1 VILHMTLVDRAVKSI
16 WQFRLLAVV
25 GLVTATVSIGSA
37 DSIMIS
43 KDEIPDVRVYAQ
55 LDGSSIDVYFN
66 NSMCRFT
73 PTQIDTLRDR
83 IGTYLRWHAKVS
95 KETGAR
101 IEKPIGHACGENAAA
116 ALGIGA
122 GSGTSPRVWGKP
134 VGVADADRRERYI
147 PTRVGK
153 TLISCGMLGGYAVH
167 PHACGENYGKLYT

>member
-1 VILHMTLVDRAVKSI
+1 MILHMTLVDRAVKSI

-101 IEKPIGHACGENAAA
+101 IEKPIGQCSFEYLSWARSWKWAYSRGPHILELRFDSRMTRIRMPPDSDHG
-116 ALGIGA
+116 
-122 GSGTSPRVWGKP
+122 
-134 VGVADADRRERYI
+134 DFRR
-147 PTRVGK
+147 
-153 TLISCGMLGGYAVH
+153 A
-167 PHACGENYGKLYT
+167 

>member
-1 VILHMTLVDRAVKSI
+1 MILHMTLVDRAVKSI

-101 IEKPIGHACGENAAA
+101 IEKPIGHACGENTYSE
-116 ALGIGA
+116 IDA
-122 GSGTSPRVWGKP
+122 GESSGTSLRVWGKLTGQP
-134 VGVADADRRERYI
+134 VEKVLLMKEIKRNRLPARTAH
-147 PTRVGK
+147 V
-153 TLISCGMLGGYAVH
+153 
-167 PHACGENYGKLYT
+167 